1 MQIALIVLLVLLMR
15 VAQYAGQLYGW
26 YYHALILV
34 VLGVFVGALFLLA
47 APKMPKFSSE
57 LPPTD
62 DPEGKK
68 LRARILTGSGC
79 GF

>member
-15 VAQYAGQLYGW
+15 VAQYIGQLYGW

-34 VLGVFVGALFLLA
+34 ALGVLIGALFRLA
-47 APKMPKFSSE
+47 PPKMPKFSPE

-68 LRARILTGSGC
+68 LREFHRGSSERY
-79 GF
+79 